1 MTAKVHKKLRYTKSE
16 IAVSRKEVLAQV
28 IKFLSVE
35 DIENQFAKRDNGFYS
50 NEKFLVVWKGNKNNL
65 PCENRLDLC
74 DNVYATIS
82 GLKCCYVS
90 VGLFHEKQIKG
101 FPAIERG
108 LIEIGL
114 LLSDKK
120 DKAAFFDKY
129 AKPYNQKMLARKND
143 TNANRQHD

>member
-1 MTAKVHKKLRYTKSE
+1 MTEKVSEKIGYTKKE
-16 IAVSRKEVLAQV
+16 IAASRKEALAQV

-50 NEKFLVVWKGNKNNL
+50 KDKFLVVWKANKNNW

-101 FPAIERG
+101 FASIERG

-114 LLSDKK
+114 LLSAKK
-120 DKAAFFDKY
+120 DKTAFFDKY
-129 AKPYNQKMLARKND
+129 AKPYNQKMLALKNG
-143 TNANRQHD
+143 